1 MKSAVEFLL
10 EKYKSQNKFLFADDW
25 EQAKSIEI
33 ENEESILLSDEV
45 IEDMSENFSDKVID
59 DHFKDEDFV
68 NESADVYLGF
78 CEGMKSYREFLIG
91 EKYKSQQIKINSEGS
106 CTTFILHCRYVC
118 SFNPCKCNGDWNLC
132 PFKPNNHEKI

>member
-10 EKYKSQNKFLFADDW
+10 EKYKSQNTLLFADDW

-33 ENEESILLSDEV
+33 EHEEKILISDKV
-45 IEDMSENFSDKVID
+45 IEEMSENFSDK
-59 DHFKDEDFV
+59 HFVYETAKD
-68 NESADVYLGF
+68 DVYFGF
-78 CEGMKSYREFLIG
+78 SEGMKSYREFLIG

-132 PFKPNNHEKI
+132 PFKPNNNEKI